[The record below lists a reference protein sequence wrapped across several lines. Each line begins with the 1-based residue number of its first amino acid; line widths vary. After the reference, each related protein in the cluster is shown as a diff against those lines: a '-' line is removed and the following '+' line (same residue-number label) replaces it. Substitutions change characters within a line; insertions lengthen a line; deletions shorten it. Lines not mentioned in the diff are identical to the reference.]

1 MMFEA
6 WRCVVLKYSSV
17 NRVMDPSRGRGVG
30 QALECTTNLRLKKGR
45 EAGLRFFPVGVVGS
59 GGLRGGRLRGALVSA
74 LVTSGISPTARHWL
88 GGGSGEAAGKH
99 HFAAWANQSLKNPST
114 IDRPKAEMLSG

>member
-1 MMFEA
+1 MFEA

-59 GGLRGGRLRGALVSA
+59 GGLWGGRLRGALVSA
-74 LVTSGISPTARHWL
+74 LVTSGRQQGIGW
-88 GGGSGEAAGKH
+88 GEAPERQLENIILQLGPIKASKIRR
-99 HFAAWANQSLKNPST
+99 QLIVQKLKC
-114 IDRPKAEMLSG
+114 